1 MDIGTSNIKGLEK
14 RQWESLCETIKASC
28 RIGDWTWGSVVRGG
42 RGGSLRAEP
51 GGGGGHPRWGGGL
64 WLLCGCRQDALRPE
78 SFRQTSD
85 HRQGAEEGAR
95 SGARRVGGA
104 RVWRRLR

>member
-51 GGGGGHPRWGGGL
+51 GSGGATLGGVAGSGF
-64 WLLCGCRQDALRPE
+64 CAAARQDALRPE
-78 SFRQTSD
+78 SFRQTSG

>member
-28 RIGDWTWGSVVRGG
+28 RIGDWTWGSAVRGG
-42 RGGSLRAEP
+42 P
-51 GGGGGHPRWGGGL
+51 GGGGAALGGVAGSGF
-64 WLLCGCRQDALRPE
+64 CAAARQDALRPE
-78 SFRQTSD
+78 SFRQTSG